1 MISQRIVYTCLVA
14 HAQPALALVAPPLLT
29 APRSVSCNIVTPLR
43 GPAATADELE
53 YGRGTMADLSSIVTL
68 AKAEFGKDY
77 TDPVSKFGLLTLLTV
92 GFWIRLCRDDHSILT
107 CKDASNDLIGYVE
120 VSPQP
125 AGEVSGPFPLPKWAK
140 GLMGPLTPYLANLL
154 VRPDARRRGV
164 GGALVVACEQEAAS
178 WGDGV
183 LGLHHDRTDQ
193 KLVRFYRKLGF
204 AGDGVPLKHQGFE
217 LVYVAK
223 RVRPS

>member
-1 MISQRIVYTCLVA
+1 MISQRIVYICLVA

-43 GPAATADELE
+43 GPAATDELE

-68 AKAEFGKDY
+68 AQAEFGKDY

-154 VRPDARRRGV
+154 VRPDARR
-164 GGALVVACEQEAAS
+164 LS
-178 WGDGV
+178 
-183 LGLHHDRTDQ
+183 LIHI
-193 KLVRFYRKLGF
+193 
-204 AGDGVPLKHQGFE
+204 
-217 LVYVAK
+217 
-223 RVRPS
+223 

>member
-1 MISQRIVYTCLVA
+1 MR
-14 HAQPALALVAPPLLT
+14 
-29 APRSVSCNIVTPLR
+29 
-43 GPAATADELE
+43 
-53 YGRGTMADLSSIVTL
+53 
-68 AKAEFGKDY
+68 
-77 TDPVSKFGLLTLLTV
+77 
-92 GFWIRLCRDDHSILT
+92 
-107 CKDASNDLIGYVE
+107 
-120 VSPQP
+120 
-125 AGEVSGPFPLPKWAK
+125 
-140 GLMGPLTPYLANLL
+140 GPLTPYLANLL

-204 AGDGVPLKHQGFE
+204 AGDGVPLKHQGFD

>member
-1 MISQRIVYTCLVA
+1 
-14 HAQPALALVAPPLLT
+14 
-29 APRSVSCNIVTPLR
+29 
-43 GPAATADELE
+43 
-53 YGRGTMADLSSIVTL
+53 MADLSSIVTL
-68 AKAEFGKDY
+68 AQAEFGKDY

-125 AGEVSGPFPLPKWAK
+125 AGEVSGPFPSQNGPQA
-140 GLMGPLTPYLANLL
+140 MGPLTPYLANLL

-183 LGLHHDRTDQ
+183 SGLHHDRTDREARAILQ
-193 KLVRFYRKLGF
+193 EARLRGGR
-204 AGDGVPLKHQGFE
+204 VPLKHRGRSPCTWRACRAI
-217 LVYVAK
+217 VT
-223 RVRPS
+223 RPATPEE

>member
-1 MISQRIVYTCLVA
+1 M
-14 HAQPALALVAPPLLT
+14 
-29 APRSVSCNIVTPLR
+29 
-43 GPAATADELE
+43 
-53 YGRGTMADLSSIVTL
+53 
-68 AKAEFGKDY
+68 
-77 TDPVSKFGLLTLLTV
+77 SKFGLLTLLTV

>member
-1 MISQRIVYTCLVA
+1 MRRRRVAYVCLA
-14 HAQPALALVAPPLLT
+14 AQTALALVAPPLLT

-68 AKAEFGKDY
+68 AQAEFGKDY

-125 AGEVSGPFPLPKWAK
+125 AGEVAVAAARHGFSRGRTPL
-140 GLMGPLTPYLANLL
+140 
-154 VRPDARRRGV
+154 VD
-164 GGALVVACEQEAAS
+164 VAHAQA
-178 WGDGV
+178 
-183 LGLHHDRTDQ
+183 
-193 KLVRFYRKLGF
+193 
-204 AGDGVPLKHQGFE
+204 
-217 LVYVAK
+217 
-223 RVRPS
+223 

>member
-1 MISQRIVYTCLVA
+1 MPGAARSGRAWCLKQCA
-14 HAQPALALVAPPLLT
+14 GAWQKAQT
-29 APRSVSCNIVTPLR
+29 
-43 GPAATADELE
+43 
-53 YGRGTMADLSSIVTL
+53 
-68 AKAEFGKDY
+68 
-77 TDPVSKFGLLTLLTV
+77 
-92 GFWIRLCRDDHSILT
+92 
-107 CKDASNDLIGYVE
+107 
-120 VSPQP
+120 
-125 AGEVSGPFPLPKWAK
+125 VSG
-140 GLMGPLTPYLANLL
+140 
-154 VRPDARRRGV
+154 VHC
-164 GGALVVACEQEAAS
+164 GALVVACEQEAAS

>member
-1 MISQRIVYTCLVA
+1 
-14 HAQPALALVAPPLLT
+14 
-29 APRSVSCNIVTPLR
+29 
-43 GPAATADELE
+43 LE
-53 YGRGTMADLSSIVTL
+53 YGRGTMTDLSSIVAL
-68 AKAEFGKDY
+68 AQAEFGKDY